1 MTHRKKF
8 MLTCWHV
15 IAIGTL
21 ATAFFLIALIAY
33 WSLQPFGTPIVEFPE
48 GLDVVQKEVKAGESI
63 TINAPYCKNSKT
75 ATTLTRS
82 FQDKITYF
90 IPVQQANIPKGCN
103 LNYQSVVEIPRN
115 LPTDTYTYVLD
126 FTYQVNPIKT
136 VEYHFESDAFNVVNV
151 KE

>member
-1 MTHRKKF
+1 
-8 MLTCWHV
+8 MLPARTSS
-15 IAIGTL
+15 
-21 ATAFFLIALIAY
+21 TA
-33 WSLQPFGTPIVEFPE
+33 
-48 GLDVVQKEVKAGESI
+48 
-63 TINAPYCKNSKT
+63 

-82 FQDKITYF
+82 FQDQITYF
-90 IPVQQANIPKGCN
+90 MPVQQSNIPKGCN

-136 VEYHFESDAFNVVNV
+136 AQYHFESDAFNVKNE